1 MKSKRPIKISIDDF
15 YELCEEDYIKNFL
28 YNHINRKK
36 IDRNILKLPNELV
49 GVIKS
54 YVIFSPNCNEELK
67 KIEISNNL
75 ILYL

>member
-15 YELCEEDYIKNFL
+15 YEIYEEDY
-28 YNHINRKK
+28 RKK